1 MKLKT
6 GARLSIFPLAGAL
19 LFPRSTLPLHIF
31 EPRYRALVRD
41 SLARDR
47 RIAMIQPRPGQDD
60 KHPELFDIGC
70 VGRIAQ
76 VEALEDGRF
85 NLVLEGLSRFRLL
98 RELDAGTPFR
108 QIEAG
113 FDDFADGDD
122 DDQPVLASILR
133 AELEREAQDFA
144 RAHGYA
150 VDWDSVGR
158 LDDEA
163 LVNGIA
169 QIAPFDI
176 AAKQALLEAPDIPDR
191 ADLLIQFLRFF
202 GNSDDDPAT
211 LQ

>member
-1 MKLKT
+1 MILKT
-6 GARLSIFPLAGAL
+6 GARLSIFPLGGAL
-19 LFPRSTLPLHIF
+19 LFPRGTLPLHIF

-47 RIAMIQPRPGQDD
+47 RIAMIQPRPGQSE
-60 KHPELFDIGC
+60 KNPELFDIGC
-70 VGRIAQ
+70 VGRIAH
-76 VEALEDGRF
+76 VEALEDGCF

-98 RELDAGTPFR
+98 RELDATTPFR

-113 FDDFADGDD
+113 FDDFADGDEE
-122 DDQPVLASILR
+122 DQPVLPSILR
-133 AELEREAQDFA
+133 AELEREARAFA
-144 RAHGYA
+144 DAHGYV
-150 VDWDSVGR
+150 VDWDGVER

-176 AAKQALLEAPDIPDR
+176 AAKQALLEAPDVPDR
-191 ADLLIQFLRFF
+191 ADLLIQFMRFF
-202 GNSDDDPAT
+202 SRSDDDGAT

>member
-1 MKLKT
+1 MILKT

-31 EPRYRALVRD
+31 EPRYRALVSV

-60 KHPELFDIGC
+60 KHPDLFDIGC
-70 VGRIAQ
+70 VGRIAH
-76 VEALEDGRF
+76 VEALEDGGF
-85 NLVLEGLSRFRLL
+85 NLILEGLARFRLL
-98 RELDAGTPFR
+98 REIDALTPFR
-108 QIEAG
+108 QVEAG

-133 AELEREAQDFA
+133 AELEREAKIFA
-144 RAHGYA
+144 EAHGYV
-150 VDWDSVGR
+150 VDWDGVER

-176 AAKQALLEAPDIPDR
+176 AAKQALLESPDVPDR
-191 ADLLIQFLRFF
+191 ADLLIQFMRFF
-202 GNSDDDPAT
+202 GRNDDDEAT

>member
-1 MKLKT
+1 MMLKT

-31 EPRYRALVRD
+31 EPRYRALVSD

-47 RIAMIQPRPGQDD
+47 RIAMIQPRPGQTGDRPD
-60 KHPELFDIGC
+60 LFDIGC

-76 VEALEDGRF
+76 VEALDDGRF
-85 NLVLEGLSRFRLL
+85 NIILEGLTRFRLL
-98 RELDAGTPFR
+98 RELDATTSFR

-113 FDDFADGDD
+113 FDDFDDSD

-133 AELEREAQDFA
+133 AELEREAKRFA
-144 RAHGYA
+144 EAHGYV
-150 VDWDSVGR
+150 VDWDGVGR

-176 AAKQALLEAPDIPDR
+176 AAKQALLEAADIPDR
-191 ADLLIQFLRFF
+191 ADLLVQFMRFF
-202 GNSDDDPAT
+202 GGRDDDETT